1 MSNEEFDDLD
11 DKLFIVLAAMK
22 EQGKNLEKYQ
32 NIIESDRERLE
43 QLYSRLGSDI
53 SGIAEKSLQSQFKG
67 VVGALNNQTVKLN
80 QATNNLDW
88 RFMLLYASAFV
99 GAILVFFLMAFMF
112 VPSLDEIQE
121 RRAEVASLKQQ
132 YSLDIS
138 RCGGK
143 TCVKV
148 MTKECGY
155 GKNKDYCVI
164 DPR

>member
-67 VVGALNNQTVKLN
+67 VVG
-80 QATNNLDW
+80 
-88 RFMLLYASAFV
+88 R
-99 GAILVFFLMAFMF
+99 
-112 VPSLDEIQE
+112 
-121 RRAEVASLKQQ
+121 
-132 YSLDIS
+132 
-138 RCGGK
+138 
-143 TCVKV
+143 
-148 MTKECGY
+148 
-155 GKNKDYCVI
+155 
-164 DPR
+164 